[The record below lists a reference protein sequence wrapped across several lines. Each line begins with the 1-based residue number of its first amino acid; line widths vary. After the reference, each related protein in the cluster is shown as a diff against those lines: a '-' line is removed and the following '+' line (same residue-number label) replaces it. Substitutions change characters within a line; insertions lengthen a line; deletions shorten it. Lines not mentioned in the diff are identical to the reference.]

1 MPKDKKKKKLSSWN
15 LAVRSA
21 STANPD
27 KSFKQ
32 VIQIAKKNFG
42 KNPTKNPIKKGNPV
56 KRRTTMARRKR
67 SRRSKSFTLPLAVVG
82 GLANGLARPA
92 QLALEGNVE
101 QALMLVGARYTGFDM
116 RSGKGSFNLSEL
128 GKGLGSLVVG
138 LAVHKFVG
146 GPPLNGNRVLAATG
160 IPFIRI

>member
-1 MPKDKKKKKLSSWN
+1 MVKKKKKLSSWN

-21 STANPD
+21 SKANPN

-32 VIQIAKKNFG
+32 VIQIAKKGFG
-42 KNPTKNPIKKGNPV
+42 SKTTKNPIKNP
-56 KRRTTMARRKR
+56 KRRTTRTTMARRKR
-67 SRRSKSFTLPLAVVG
+67 SRRTKSFTLPLAVVG

-92 QLALEGNVE
+92 QLAVEGKFE
-101 QALMLVGARYTGFDM
+101 QALMLIGARYTGFDM
-116 RSGKGSFNLSEL
+116 RSGTGTFNLSEL
-128 GKGLGSLVVG
+128 GKGLGSLAMG

-146 GPPLNGNRVLAATG
+146 GPPLNGNRILAATG